1 MADQTLTIQVKADV
15 AQATKGLNSVKQS
28 VSGLTGT
35 TGQVGGSIA
44 QIENRLNSLTGMS
57 KWNFF
62 KMLREDI
69 KSAFTNVKKLSREIE
84 KAKED
89 LNFHD
94 MQTDIYASS
103 VQLMENNV
111 FKAKEGSELDKK

>member
-28 VSGLTGT
+28 VSGLTGA

-62 KMLREDI
+62 KMLKEDI
-69 KSAFTNVKKLSREIE
+69 KSAFTNVKKLSREME

>member
-28 VSGLTGT
+28 VSGLTGA

-62 KMLREDI
+62 KMLKEDI
-69 KSAFTNVKKLSREIE
+69 KSAFTNVKKLSSEVE
-84 KAKED
+84 KAKEA
-89 LNFHD
+89 LKFHD
-94 MQTDIYASS
+94 AETDFYIPSLQIS
-103 VQLMENNV
+103 ENNV
-111 FKAKEGSELDKK
+111 FKAKEGSEIEKE

>member
-15 AQATKGLNSVKQS
+15 AQATKGLNNVKQS